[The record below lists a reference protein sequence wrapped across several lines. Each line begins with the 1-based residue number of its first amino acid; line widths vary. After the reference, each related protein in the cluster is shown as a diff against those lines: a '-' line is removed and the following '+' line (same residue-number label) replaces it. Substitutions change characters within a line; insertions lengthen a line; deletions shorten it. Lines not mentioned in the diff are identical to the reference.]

1 MSDRHFAHWPRMLPR
16 HLTVPATHLYRNIEV
31 SALRY
36 PDKAALVFYDS
47 VVSYARLQD
56 ETERLAAHLQ
66 QVCGVRKGDR
76 VLLYM
81 QNSPQFVIGF
91 YAILRADAVV
101 VPVNPMNLTEE
112 LRHYVSD
119 AGARTIV
126 APQDLFAQ
134 VRPLL
139 REGLAAAA
147 ADPAAPGL
155 RHAVV
160 AAYSD
165 YATAPT
171 DLPVPTFVH
180 APREPVTEPGAVPWT
195 DALAAGLRPAPIQ
208 AGPDD
213 LAVMRRMLA
222 IKLLGAATTF
232 QPFVAALRAQR
243 RGALVGVAS
252 IAGWRG
258 MPGNGAYCASKGG
271 LIRYLESLRAEL
283 RSDSIVVST
292 VSPGYLR
299 TALTAGNR
307 FAMPGLLEPEDA
319 ARALLAAVARGRTHI
334 VLPARIGWLARLL
347 NLLPDALHDRLLLG
361 QPRKPRVG
369 EAGATAIPGL
379 PLRADKNIDT

>member
-1 MSDRHFAHWPRMLPR
+1 MTASFQNVV
-16 HLTVPATHLYRNIEV
+16 LTGACGGLGQ
-31 SALRY
+31 ALARELIGRGAAVALVGLNRSVLETL
-36 PDKAALVFYDS
+36 AAL
-47 VVSYARLQD
+47 AP
-56 ETERLAAHLQ
+56 ERCAVYTPDVA
-66 QVCGVRKGDR
+66 DTTA
-76 VLLYM
+76 M
-81 QNSPQFVIGF
+81 Q
-91 YAILRADAVV
+91 A
-101 VPVNPMNLTEE
+101 M
-112 LRHYVSD
+112 
-119 AGARTIV
+119 
-126 APQDLFAQ
+126 
-134 VRPLL
+134 
-139 REGLAAAA
+139 A
-147 ADPAAPGL
+147 ADWMGRRGTPDLVIANAG
-155 RHAVV
+155 V
-160 AAYSD
+160 AGGFD
-165 YATAPT
+165 TA
-171 DLPVPTFVH
+171 
-180 APREPVTEPGAVPWT
+180 
-195 DALAAGLRPAPIQ
+195 Q
-208 AGPDD
+208 ADD
-213 LAVMRRMLA
+213 LAVM
-222 IKLLGAATTF
+222 
-232 QPFVAALRAQR
+232 R

-379 PLRADKNIDT
+379 PVRADKNIDT